1 MDDFDSIELTKKDVE
16 RLVAD
21 PSADVRAAT
30 AAKVAKTL
38 DKKELSPKE
47 KSIAEDVIR
56 IMVHD
61 AEVIVRK
68 TLADNL
74 KDNPYIPHDV
84 AKILAR
90 DIEEVAV
97 PVIKSSQV
105 FTSDDLIEIIE
116 MNSEPKTIAVASRIT
131 VAPEVARIIGEKGT
145 EKALATLIANEGADI
160 LVPTFD
166 KMIERF
172 PKSEMVQMP
181 LVRRVKLPVS
191 VAEKLVN
198 IVSDEIRQTLIT
210 RHDLPEDI
218 VSDII
223 VRAREE
229 TTIRISASS
238 DTDDLQKMISGMN
251 KCNRLTPS
259 IIIRAICMGDI
270 KFFEYS
276 MAELSGLPIL
286 NCRALI
292 HDAGELGLKRLYEK
306 STLPEKYFPIFR
318 AAVDIIAENGYYN
331 DYGDTKNFSR
341 RTIERI
347 LTKISEDND
356 DMEDDD
362 IEYLL
367 GRLSLLPISSSVY
380 G

>member
-1 MDDFDSIELTKKDVE
+1 MDDFESVELTKKDVE

-21 PSADVRAAT
+21 PSADVRAVT

-38 DKKELSPKE
+38 DKKELSPNE

-116 MNSEPKTIAVASRIT
+116 MNSEPKTVAVASRIT

-160 LVPTFD
+160 LIPTFD
-166 KMIERF
+166 RMIERF

-210 RHDLPEDI
+210 RHDLPENI

>member
-1 MDDFDSIELTKKDVE
+1 MDDSDSVELTKKDVE

-38 DKKELSPKE
+38 DNKGLSPKE

-97 PVIKSSQV
+97 PIIKSSQV

-131 VAPEVARIIGEKGT
+131 VAPEVASIIGEKGT
-145 EKALATLIANEGADI
+145 ERALAALIANEGADI
-160 LVPTFD
+160 LIPTFD

-172 PKSEMVQMP
+172 PKSEIVQMP
-181 LVRRVKLPVS
+181 LVKRVKLPVS

-198 IVSDEIRQTLIT
+198 IVSDEIRQTLVS
-210 RHDLPEDI
+210 RHDLPEDV

-251 KCNRLTPS
+251 SCNRLTPS

-270 KFFEYS
+270 KFFEYA

-318 AAVDIIAENGYYN
+318 AAVDIIAENDYYN

>member
-97 PVIKSSQV
+97 PVIRSSQV
-105 FTSDDLIEIIE
+105 FTSDDLIEVIE
-116 MNSEPKTIAVASRIT
+116 MNSEPKTVAVASRIT

-160 LVPTFD
+160 LIPTFD
-166 KMIERF
+166 RMIERF

>member
-1 MDDFDSIELTKKDVE
+1 MDDFESVELTKKDVE

-21 PSADVRAAT
+21 PSADVRAVT

-38 DKKELSPKE
+38 DKKELSPNE

-172 PKSEMVQMP
+172 PKSEIVQMP

-198 IVSDEIRQTLIT
+198 IVSDEIRQTLVT

-292 HDAGELGLKRLYEK
+292 HDAGELGLKKLYEK

-347 LTKISEDND
+347 LTKIGEDND

-380 G
+380 S

>member
-1 MDDFDSIELTKKDVE
+1 MDDFESVELTKKDVE

-21 PSADVRAAT
+21 PSADVRAVT

-172 PKSEMVQMP
+172 PKSEIVQMP

-198 IVSDEIRQTLIT
+198 IVSDEIRQTLVT

-292 HDAGELGLKRLYEK
+292 HDAGELGLKKLYEK

-347 LTKISEDND
+347 LTKIGEDND

-380 G
+380 S

>member
-1 MDDFDSIELTKKDVE
+1 MEDFEGVELTKKDVD

-116 MNSEPKTIAVASRIT
+116 MNSEPKTVAVASRIT

-160 LVPTFD
+160 LIPTFD
-166 KMIERF
+166 RMIERF

-210 RHDLPEDI
+210 RHDLPENI

>member
-116 MNSEPKTIAVASRIT
+116 MNSEPKTVAVASRIT

-160 LVPTFD
+160 LIPTFD
-166 KMIERF
+166 RMIERF

>member
-97 PVIKSSQV
+97 PVIRSSQV

-160 LVPTFD
+160 LIPTFD

>member
-21 PSADVRAAT
+21 PSADVRAVT

-38 DKKELSPKE
+38 DKKELSPNE

-97 PVIKSSQV
+97 PIIRSSQV

-131 VAPEVARIIGEKGT
+131 VAPEVASIIGEKGT

-160 LVPTFD
+160 LVPTFNR
-166 KMIERF
+166 MIERF
-172 PKSEMVQMP
+172 PKSEIVQMP
-181 LVRRVKLPVS
+181 LVKRVKLPVA

-198 IVSDEIRQTLIT
+198 IVSDEIRQTLVT

-238 DTDDLQKMISGMN
+238 DVDDLQKMISGMN

-318 AAVDIIAENGYYN
+318 AAVDIIAENDYYN

>member
-1 MDDFDSIELTKKDVE
+1 MDDSDSVELTKKDVE

-21 PSADVRAAT
+21 PSADVRAVT

-38 DKKELSPKE
+38 DKKELSPNE

-97 PVIKSSQV
+97 PIIRSSQV

-131 VAPEVARIIGEKGT
+131 VAPEVASIIGEKGT

-160 LVPTFD
+160 LVPTFNR
-166 KMIERF
+166 MIERF
-172 PKSEMVQMP
+172 PKSEIVQMP
-181 LVRRVKLPVS
+181 LVKRVKLPVA

-198 IVSDEIRQTLIT
+198 IVSDEIRQTLVT

-238 DTDDLQKMISGMN
+238 DVDDLQKMISGMN

-292 HDAGELGLKRLYEK
+292 HDAGELGLKKLYEK
-306 STLPEKYFPIFR
+306 SALPEKYFPIFR

>member
-1 MDDFDSIELTKKDVE
+1 MDDFESVELTKKDVE

-21 PSADVRAAT
+21 PSADVRAVT

-172 PKSEMVQMP
+172 PKSEIVQMP

-191 VAEKLVN
+191 VAEKLVS
-198 IVSDEIRQTLIT
+198 IVSDEIRQTLVT

-251 KCNRLTPS
+251 RCNRLTPS

-292 HDAGELGLKRLYEK
+292 HDAGELGLKKLYEK

-347 LTKISEDND
+347 LTKIGEDND

-380 G
+380 S

>member
-1 MDDFDSIELTKKDVE
+1 MDDSDSVELTKKDVE

-21 PSADVRAAT
+21 PSADVRAVT

-38 DKKELSPKE
+38 DKKELSPNE

-97 PVIKSSQV
+97 PIIRSSQV

-131 VAPEVARIIGEKGT
+131 VAPEVASIIGEKGT

-160 LVPTFD
+160 LVPTFNI
-166 KMIERF
+166 MIERF
-172 PKSEMVQMP
+172 PKSEIVQMP
-181 LVRRVKLPVS
+181 LVKRVKLPVA

-198 IVSDEIRQTLIT
+198 IVSDEIRQTLVT

-238 DTDDLQKMISGMN
+238 DVDDLQKMISGMN

-318 AAVDIIAENGYYN
+318 AAVDIIAENDYYN

>member
-1 MDDFDSIELTKKDVE
+1 
-16 RLVAD
+16 
-21 PSADVRAAT
+21 
-30 AAKVAKTL
+30 
-38 DKKELSPKE
+38 
-47 KSIAEDVIR
+47 
-56 IMVHD
+56 
-61 AEVIVRK
+61 
-68 TLADNL
+68 
-74 KDNPYIPHDV
+74 
-84 AKILAR
+84 
-90 DIEEVAV
+90 
-97 PVIKSSQV
+97 
-105 FTSDDLIEIIE
+105 

-131 VAPEVARIIGEKGT
+131 VAPEVASIIGEKGT
-145 EKALATLIANEGADI
+145 ERALAALIANEGADI

-172 PKSEMVQMP
+172 PKSEIVQMP
-181 LVRRVKLPVS
+181 LVKRVKLPVS

-198 IVSDEIRQTLIT
+198 IVSDEIRQTLVT
-210 RHDLPEDI
+210 RHDLPEDV

-251 KCNRLTPS
+251 SCNRLTPS

-270 KFFEYS
+270 KFFEYA

-318 AAVDIIAENGYYN
+318 AAVDIIAENDYYN